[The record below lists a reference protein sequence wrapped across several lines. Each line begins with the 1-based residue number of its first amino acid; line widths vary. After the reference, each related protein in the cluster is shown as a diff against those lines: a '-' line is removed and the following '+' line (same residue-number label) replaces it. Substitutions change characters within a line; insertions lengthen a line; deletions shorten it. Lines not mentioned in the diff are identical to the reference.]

1 MQNFITLSQI
11 DSAAQA
17 IKNQISIKPIA
28 GIILGSG
35 LNDLAD
41 SVQNAVRISYSDLP
55 NFPVSTVHGHAGR
68 FVIGNLEGKPVLVMQ
83 GRIHYYE
90 GYSMGQVTLPVRV
103 MQRLGIPNMI
113 VTNAAGGV
121 HPDFEPGDVMLIT
134 DQINL
139 MGMSGL
145 NPLMGPNLDEIGTRF
160 PDMSQPYDRAYCD
173 LARKVAKDNGLILRE
188 GVYAGLS
195 GPSFES
201 PADLRFLRNA
211 GADAVGMSTVPEVIV
226 ARHGNMRVLG
236 LSGISNKANLDGNT
250 MTTHAE
256 VLEAG
261 KILVPRLTAII
272 SGVLRVL
279 S

>member
-17 IKNQISIKPIA
+17 IKNQISIQPVV

-41 SVQNAVRISYSDLP
+41 SVQDAVHVSYSAIP

-68 FVIGNLEGKPVLVMQ
+68 FVIGHLEAKPVLVMQ

-90 GYSMGQVTLPVRV
+90 GYTMGQVTLPVRV
-103 MQRLGIPNMI
+103 MQRLGIPSMI

-145 NPLMGPNLDEIGTRF
+145 NHLMGPNLDEIGTRF
-160 PDMSQPYDRAYCD
+160 PDMSQPYDRAYCE
-173 LARKVAKDNGLILRE
+173 LARKVARDNGLTLRE

-201 PADLRFLRNA
+201 PADLRFLRLA

-236 LSGISNKANLDGNT
+236 LSGVSNKANLDGST
-250 MTTHAE
+250 VTTHEE
-256 VLEAG
+256 VIEAG
-261 KILVPRLTAII
+261 KVITPKVEMII
-272 SGVLRVL
+272 RGVLRGL
-279 S
+279 E